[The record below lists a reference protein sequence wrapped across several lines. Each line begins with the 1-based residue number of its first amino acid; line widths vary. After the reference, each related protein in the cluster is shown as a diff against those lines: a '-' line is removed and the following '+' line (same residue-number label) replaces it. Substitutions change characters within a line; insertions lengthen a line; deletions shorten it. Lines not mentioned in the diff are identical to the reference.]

1 MSGEAKTDAK
11 AGRTIPF
18 FKATIGEEEIAS
30 VVETLRSGWLT
41 SGPKVRQ
48 FESEFAQ
55 FVGAKHAVAI
65 NSCLLYTSPSPR
77 D

>member
-41 SGPKVRQ
+41 SGPKCV
-48 FESEFAQ
+48 SS
-55 FVGAKHAVAI
+55 
-65 NSCLLYTSPSPR
+65 NPSLLSSLGPNMP
-77 D
+77 